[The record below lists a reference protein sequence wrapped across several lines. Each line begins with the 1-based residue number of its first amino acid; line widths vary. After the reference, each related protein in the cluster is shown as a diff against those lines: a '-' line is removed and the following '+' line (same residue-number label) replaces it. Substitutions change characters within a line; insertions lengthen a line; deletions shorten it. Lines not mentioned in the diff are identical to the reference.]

1 MVQRQTGREG
11 SAVKRGIPDRG
22 DILLLDLDPTLGK
35 EQQGQRYVLVITV
48 ADFNRFG
55 LALVA
60 PITQGGQFA
69 RENGFTVSM
78 TGAGTKTQGVALCNQ
93 VRMLDFKQ
101 RNGKI
106 IETVPEFV
114 VDDALARVRALLE

>member
-1 MVQRQTGREG
+1 M
-11 SAVKRGIPDRG
+11 KRLIPDRG
-22 DILLLDLDPTLGK
+22 DILHLDLDPVLGR
-35 EQQGQRYVLVITV
+35 EQQGQRYVLVLTT

-69 RENGFTVSM
+69 RENGFTVPM
-78 TGAGTKTQGVALCNQ
+78 MGAGTNIQGVVLCNQ

-101 RNGKI
+101 RGEKVIEKVPDMI
-106 IETVPEFV
+106 I
-114 VDDALARVRALLE
+114 DDVLARVRVLLD

>member
-1 MVQRQTGREG
+1 M
-11 SAVKRGIPDRG
+11 
-22 DILLLDLDPTLGK
+22 L
-35 EQQGQRYVLVITV
+35 VLTK

-69 RENGFTVSM
+69 RENGFTVPLM
-78 TGAGTKTQGVALCNQ
+78 GAATNTQGVVLCNQ

-101 RNGKI
+101 RGEKV
-106 IETVPEFV
+106 IETVPEII
-114 VDDALARVRALLE
+114 VDDVLARIRTLLD

>member
-1 MVQRQTGREG
+1 M
-11 SAVKRGIPDRG
+11 KRKIPDRG
-22 DILLLDLDPTLGK
+22 DIMHLNLDPALGK
-35 EQQGQRYVLVITV
+35 EQQGQRYVLVLTM

-78 TGAGTKTQGVALCNQ
+78 LGAGTNTQGVVLCNQ

-101 RNGKI
+101 RGEKI
-106 IETVPEFV
+106 IEKVPEIII
-114 VDDALARVRALLE
+114 DDVLARVRVLLD

>member
-1 MVQRQTGREG
+1 M
-11 SAVKRGIPDRG
+11 KRGIPDRG
-22 DILLLDLDPTLGK
+22 DILHLDLDPALGK
-35 EQQGQRYVLVITV
+35 EQQGQRYVLVLTL
-48 ADFNRFG
+48 ADFNLFG

-78 TGAGTKTQGVALCNQ
+78 TGTGTKTQGVVLGNQ

-101 RNGKI
+101 RGAKVVEVAPI
-106 IETVPEFV
+106 TVI
-114 VDDALARVRALLE
+114 DDVLARVRALLD

>member
-1 MVQRQTGREG
+1 M
-11 SAVKRGIPDRG
+11 KRGIPDRG
-22 DILLLDLDPTLGK
+22 DILHLNLDPTLGK
-35 EQQGQRYVLVITV
+35 EQQGQRYVLVLTV

-69 RENGFTVSM
+69 RENGFTISM
-78 TGAGTKTQGVALCNQ
+78 TGAGTKTLGVVLCNQ

-106 IETVPEFV
+106 IEAAPEFV

>member
-1 MVQRQTGREG
+1 M
-11 SAVKRGIPDRG
+11 KRGIPDRG
-22 DILLLDLDPTLGK
+22 DILHLDLDPALGK
-35 EQQGQRYVLVITV
+35 EQQGQRYVLVLTV

-69 RENGFTVSM
+69 RENGFTVSLIG
-78 TGAGTKTQGVALCNQ
+78 TGTQTQGVVLSNQ

-101 RNGKI
+101 RGA
-106 IETVPEFV
+106 EVVEAVPV
-114 VDDALARVRALLE
+114 TIVDEVLARIRALLD

>member
-1 MVQRQTGREG
+1 M
-11 SAVKRGIPDRG
+11 KRLIPDRG
-22 DILLLDLDPTLGK
+22 DILHLDLDPVLGR
-35 EQQGQRYVLVITV
+35 EQQGQRYVLVLTT

-69 RENGFTVSM
+69 RENGFTVPM
-78 TGAGTKTQGVALCNQ
+78 MGAGTNTQGVVLCNQ

-101 RNGKI
+101 RGGKV
-106 IETVPEFV
+106 IETVPEII
-114 VDDALARVRALLE
+114 VDDVLARVRALLD

>member
-1 MVQRQTGREG
+1 M
-11 SAVKRGIPDRG
+11 KRLIPDRG
-22 DILLLDLDPTLGK
+22 DILHLDLDLVLGR
-35 EQQGQRYVLVITV
+35 EQQGQRYVLVLTT

-69 RENGFTVSM
+69 RENGFTVPM
-78 TGAGTKTQGVALCNQ
+78 MEAGTNTQGVVLCNQ

-101 RNGKI
+101 RGGKV
-106 IETVPEFV
+106 IETVPEII
-114 VDDALARVRALLE
+114 VDDVLARVRALLD

>member
-1 MVQRQTGREG
+1 M
-11 SAVKRGIPDRG
+11 KRLIPDRG
-22 DILLLDLDPTLGK
+22 DILHLDLDPVLGR
-35 EQQGQRYVLVITV
+35 EQQGQRYVLVLTT

-69 RENGFTVSM
+69 RENGFTVPM
-78 TGAGTKTQGVALCNQ
+78 MGAGTNTQGVVLCNQ

-101 RNGKI
+101 RGEKVIEKVPDMI
-106 IETVPEFV
+106 I
-114 VDDALARVRALLE
+114 DDVLARVRVLLD